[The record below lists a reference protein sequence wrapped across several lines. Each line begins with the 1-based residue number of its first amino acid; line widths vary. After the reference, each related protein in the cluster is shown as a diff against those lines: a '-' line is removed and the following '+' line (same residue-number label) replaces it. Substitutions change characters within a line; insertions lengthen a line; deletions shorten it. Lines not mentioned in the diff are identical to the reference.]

1 MRNTVI
7 FFCDASP
14 IVGFGHLNRCLV
26 LAHELHRSGECCV
39 MVGPSKKYC
48 DSSRRAIFK
57 DWITLGEILEDF
69 YQISRLLIK
78 TAKIYNSY
86 VAVLDDYRIDKAFQK
101 NLKEANMHYLLFD
114 NGKRNDIYADIILNT
129 NPIVS
134 KSDYRNKL
142 TNPKAKL
149 LLGPKYSI
157 IRPEFP
163 PVMSKTKSPIK
174 TILITFGG
182 GDDRG
187 AILLVLNALLKMRM
201 QNVEFIVVSGQDNPN
216 NNKIKQWIGSHNF
229 ANIELKIN
237 PSSIAELFALCDLA
251 IMAGGTTVYEV
262 ASIGLPMILISI
274 ADNQVKHSY
283 DWSQVTESIKY
294 IGGLEDFQ
302 EEILIKVF
310 NQLLCEEGEMVRHNI
325 KMRTTVD
332 GLGRSR
338 VASEIIKIKERYE

>member
-1 MRNTVI
+1 LP
-7 FFCDASP
+7 APAPSP
-14 IVGFGHLNRCLV
+14 R
-26 LAHELHRSGECCV
+26 
-39 MVGPSKKYC
+39 KKYC
-48 DSSRRAIFK
+48 DSSRRSIFK
-57 DWITLGEILEDF
+57 DWIEPGQIWEDF
-69 YQISRLLIK
+69 YQISKLLIK
-78 TAKIYNSY
+78 TTKIYNSY
-86 VAVLDDYRIDKAFQK
+86 MTVLDDYRIDKAFQK

-142 TNPKAKL
+142 TNSKAKL
-149 LLGPKYSI
+149 LLGPRYSI
-157 IRPEFP
+157 IRSEFP
-163 PVMSKTKSPIK
+163 PVILKAKSLIK

-187 AILLVLNALLKMRM
+187 AILLVLNVLLKVRM
-201 QNVEFIVVSGQDNPN
+201 QDVEFIIVSGQDNPN
-216 NNKIKQWIGSHNF
+216 NNKIKQWISNHNF
-229 ANIELKIN
+229 DNVELKIN
-237 PSSIAELFALCDLA
+237 PSSVAELFALCDIA

-294 IGGLEDFQ
+294 IGRLEDFQ

-310 NQLLCEEGEMVRHNI
+310 NQLLFEEEGVARHNI
-325 KMRTTVD
+325 KMRTIVD
-332 GLGRSR
+332 GVGKSR
-338 VASEIIKIKERYE
+338 VASEIIKMKENHE